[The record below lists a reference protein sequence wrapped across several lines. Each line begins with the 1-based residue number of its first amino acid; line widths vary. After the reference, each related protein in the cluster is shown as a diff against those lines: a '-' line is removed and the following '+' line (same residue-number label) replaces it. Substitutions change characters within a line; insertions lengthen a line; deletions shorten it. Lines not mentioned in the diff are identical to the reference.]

1 MNGDKLIKI
10 RLLMNLSQREL
21 AEKIGVSHTV
31 VNLIESGKNKNAKLS
46 TILLYC
52 ECLNITVFD
61 FMGLEESKPMFLKML
76 HEWVS
81 EGLISEDNAASI
93 YKHTFI

>member
-1 MNGDKLIKI
+1 
-10 RLLMNLSQREL
+10 MNLSQRQL
-21 AEKIGVSHTV
+21 SEKIGVSHTV
-31 VNLIESGKNKNAKLS
+31 VNLIESGKSQNAKLS

-52 ECLNITVFD
+52 NTLNISIFD
-61 FMGLEESKPMFLKML
+61 FMDIEQSKSMFLKML

-81 EGLISEDNAASI
+81 EGLISDDNAAAI